1 MAEWQDWLCNR
12 EVLNSNSRVT
22 NVKSPKTH
30 VIANTVIPVLLCR
43 GGQRQ
48 ENPRKLRATSRVYAV
63 VNTQSDPHLSLEV
76 RGFPEV
82 VTFYL
87 NMEGLCELGGFRAR
101 WGEGSKWRPASLQF
115 PSPGLLTLVLLLSME
130 NQTALTLGSLSGN
143 TVQIFIYYLPGAKRC
158 FRCGESDEDRMCL
171 SSVTSLLIS

>member
-1 MAEWQDWLCNR
+1 MKAERKREGTTRKVAEWQDWLCNR

-22 NVKSPKTH
+22 NVKSPKTD

-87 NMEGLCELGGFRAR
+87 NMEGFCELGGFRAR
-101 WGEGSKWRPASLQF
+101 WGRAASGDQPLCSSPAPGS
-115 PSPGLLTLVLLLSME
+115 
-130 NQTALTLGSLSGN
+130 
-143 TVQIFIYYLPGAKRC
+143 
-158 FRCGESDEDRMCL
+158 
-171 SSVTSLLIS
+171 